1 MSNRSLED
9 VRSEIAEVSEQ
20 LEALDQEIAV
30 CDTVKTMCSNRSR
43 DTMPRLEMR
52 REIGTA
58 QARRN
63 ELEPKLKSLQK
74 ELTNLV

>member
-1 MSNRSLED
+1 MPNRSLED
-9 VRSEIAEVSEQ
+9 VRNEIADVSEQ
-20 LEALDQEIAV
+20 LSDLDQQIAV
-30 CDTVKTMCSNRSR
+30 CDTVKTMCHGSR
-43 DTMPRLEMR
+43 DTMPRLEML

-58 QARRN
+58 RARRN